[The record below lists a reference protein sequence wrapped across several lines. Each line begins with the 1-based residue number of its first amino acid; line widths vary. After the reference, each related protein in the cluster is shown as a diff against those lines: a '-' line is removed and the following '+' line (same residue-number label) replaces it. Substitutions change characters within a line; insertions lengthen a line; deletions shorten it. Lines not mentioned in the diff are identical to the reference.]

1 MQISDPDDSILVD
14 EKIVVEDSKKVKQIP
29 LTITSHG
36 VHEMCLKLRGEEDVI
51 LFPLNLHGEMR
62 ITIPQLIFLKIL
74 STSHCLLG
82 DTPVTVNFGI
92 DIKSNRARL
101 GEDPSK
107 RVGKDS
113 IPSLETELLAAEESL
128 NDISK
133 EIEYARKQEI
143 LLTKAT
149 GD

>member
-1 MQISDPDDSILVD
+1 
-14 EKIVVEDSKKVKQIP
+14 
-29 LTITSHG
+29 
-36 VHEMCLKLRGEEDVI
+36 MCLIISVTPSFVAK
-51 LFPLNLHGEMR
+51 
-62 ITIPQLIFLKIL
+62 FLL
-74 STSHCLLG
+74 SNFFKG

-92 DIKSNRARL
+92 DFKSNRARQ
-101 GEDPSK
+101 GVDPSK
-107 RVGKDS
+107 RVGKDE

-149 GD
+149 GNN

>member
-1 MQISDPDDSILVD
+1 M
-14 EKIVVEDSKKVKQIP
+14 
-29 LTITSHG
+29 
-36 VHEMCLKLRGEEDVI
+36 
-51 LFPLNLHGEMR
+51 
-62 ITIPQLIFLKIL
+62 
-74 STSHCLLG
+74 
-82 DTPVTVNFGI
+82 NFGI

-149 GD
+149 HLL